1 MRYFLFVLLVAACLI
16 VKTFVVWGQPL
27 PFVGVEQPPSPI
39 VNDLLI
45 PASQPDGGGESD
57 LTVLVQEVARLRTAK
72 SSGDTAGT
80 RMAIAALIAFVLKWL
95 VSALKK
101 IKTEELSDKAKQII
115 PWIVMVLGVVVAV
128 VAHYG
133 MNENWTN
140 AIILG
145 GGPPGAVLF
154 HNLWESFVNL
164 IKKKPTPSV
173 EPPQAAL

>member
-1 MRYFLFVLLVAACLI
+1 MRLFVLLVAACLI
-16 VKTFVVWGQPL
+16 VKTFVAWGQPL
-27 PFVGVEQPPSPI
+27 PFVGVEHPPSPI
-39 VNDLLI
+39 TNDFAI
-45 PASQPDGGGESD
+45 VTASPDGGVGAADIQE
-57 LTVLVQEVARLRTAK
+57 LAREVARLRAAAVIK
-72 SSGDTAGT
+72 PKDGGAEW
-80 RMAIAALIAFVLKWL
+80 RMAIAALIAFVLKWT

-128 VAHYG
+128 AAHYG

-164 IKKKPTPSV
+164 IKKKPA
-173 EPPQAAL
+173 EPPRAVF